1 MTKQLSDY
9 KAYTLADLINDE
21 TFILWLVQPDETA
34 DLFWQNVRTTYPNLD
49 TIIANAREIV
59 LSMRFKTDALDT
71 TEQKELWQNIA
82 TDTISVKKTGKNFQ
96 MWYRYAA
103 AAVVIGILF
112 CIGILYSVNQKVN
125 IETPYGQLKNI
136 TLPDGSI
143 VTLNANSKIKYNKN
157 WDKNEIREVWIS
169 GEAFL
174 KVNHLH
180 QNGEIRNHER
190 FIVHTGA
197 VNVEVLGTSFNVN
210 DRRGRTEVALLEGKI
225 SLNLKTGETKPL
237 ILAPGDIA
245 EYSNGKLLKKPINVA
260 EYASWKDGKLY
271 FRNIPMGK
279 IFDYFEDIYGYKV
292 VVDDPKILEKRLSGA
307 LSAKNRYVLFKAI
320 GITLNI
326 NITPNATTNEL
337 VVTSK

>member
-1 MTKQLSDY
+1 MKKQLSDY

-21 TFILWLVQPDETA
+21 AFILWVLQPDETA
-34 DLFWQNVRTTYPNLD
+34 DTFWQDVQNTYPALSPV
-49 TIIANAREIV
+49 ILSAREIV
-59 LSMRFKTDALDT
+59 LSMRFETDVLDT
-71 TEQKELWQNIA
+71 TEQQQIWQNIEA
-82 TDTISVKKTGKNFQ
+82 KTVSIKKANRIIPI
-96 MWYRYAA
+96 WYRYAA
-103 AAVVIGILF
+103 AAVVVGILF

-125 IETPYGQLKNI
+125 IEAPYGQLKNI

-143 VTLNANSKIKYNKN
+143 VTLNANSTIKYDKN
-157 WDKNEIREVWIS
+157 WDNNEIREVWIS

-180 QNGEIRNHER
+180 KTGAIQNHER

-225 SLNLKTGETKPL
+225 SLDLKTGTNKPL

-245 EYSNGKLLKKPINVA
+245 EYANGKLVKKPINVA

-271 FRNIPMGK
+271 FRNVPVGK
-279 IFDYFEDIYGYKV
+279 IFDYFEDIYGYKA
-292 VVDDPKILEKRLSGA
+292 VVDDPKILEKRLSGT
-307 LSAKNRYVLFKAI
+307 LSAKDRDVLFKAI

-326 NITPNATTNEL
+326 NISPKETTHEL
-337 VVTSK
+337 IVTSK

>member
-1 MTKQLSDY
+1 MKKQLSDY

-21 TFILWLVQPDETA
+21 SFILWVLQPDRTA
-34 DLFWQNVRTTYPNLD
+34 EIFWQDVLDTYPILRP
-49 TIIANAREIV
+49 TFAHAREIV
-59 LSMRFKTDALDT
+59 LSMHFETDAFDIA
-71 TEQKELWQNIA
+71 EQKQLWQNIA
-82 TDTISVKKTGKNFQ
+82 ASTVLVEKTGRIFK

-103 AAVVIGILF
+103 AAVVVGILF
-112 CIGILYSVNQKVN
+112 CIGILYSVNYKVD
-125 IETPYGQLKNI
+125 IETPFGQLKDI

-143 VTLNANSKIKYNKN
+143 VTLNANSRIKYDKTWSKN
-157 WDKNEIREVWIS
+157 DIREVWIS

-180 QNGEIRNHER
+180 QTGKIKNYER

-225 SLNLKTGETKPL
+225 SLDLKTGGIKPL

-245 EYSNGKLLKKPINVA
+245 EYTNGKLLKKPINVA

-271 FRNIPMGK
+271 FRNVRVAK

-292 VVDDPKILEKRLSGA
+292 VVDDPKILEKRLSGN
-307 LSAKNRYVLFKAI
+307 LSARDRDVLFKAI
-320 GITLNI
+320 GVTLNI
-326 NITPNATTNEL
+326 SIIPKADTNEL
-337 VVTSK
+337 FVTSK

>member
-1 MTKQLSDY
+1 MKKQLSDY

-21 TFILWLVQPDETA
+21 AFILWVLQPDETA
-34 DLFWQNVRTTYPNLD
+34 DTFWQDVQNTYPALSPV
-49 TIIANAREIV
+49 ILSAREIV
-59 LSMRFKTDALDT
+59 LSIRFETDVLDT
-71 TEQKELWQNIA
+71 TEQQQIWQNIEA
-82 TDTISVKKTGKNFQ
+82 KTVSIKKTNRIIPI
-96 MWYRYAA
+96 WYRYAA
-103 AAVVIGILF
+103 AAVVVGILF

-125 IETPYGQLKNI
+125 IEAPYGQLKNI

-143 VTLNANSKIKYNKN
+143 VTLNANSTIKYDKN
-157 WDKNEIREVWIS
+157 WDNKEIREVWIS

-180 QNGEIRNHER
+180 KTGAIQNHER

-225 SLNLKTGETKPL
+225 SLDLKTGTNKPL

-245 EYSNGKLLKKPINVA
+245 EYANGKLVKKPINVA

-271 FRNIPMGK
+271 FRNVPVGK
-279 IFDYFEDIYGYKV
+279 IFDYFEDIYGYKA
-292 VVDDPKILEKRLSGA
+292 VVDDPKILEKRLSGT
-307 LSAKNRYVLFKAI
+307 LSAKDRDVLFKAI

-326 NITPNATTNEL
+326 NISPKETTHEL
-337 VVTSK
+337 IVTSK

>member
-1 MTKQLSDY
+1 MKKQLSDY

-21 TFILWLVQPDETA
+21 TFILWVVQPDETA
-34 DLFWQNVRTTYPNLD
+34 DLFWQNVRTTYPNVD
-49 TIIANAREIV
+49 PIIADAREIV
-59 LSMRFKTDALDT
+59 LSMRFETDALDT
-71 TEQKELWQNIA
+71 TEQKQLWQNIA
-82 TDTISVKKTGKNFQ
+82 TKTILVKKTGKIFQ
-96 MWYRYAA
+96 MWNRYAA

-112 CIGILYSVNQKVN
+112 CIGFLYSVNQKIN

-143 VTLNANSKIKYNKN
+143 VTLNANSQIKYDKN

-180 QNGEIRNHER
+180 QRGEIQNHER

-225 SLNLKTGETKPL
+225 SLDLKNGRTKPL

-245 EYSNGKLLKKPINVA
+245 EYANGKLLKKPINVA

-271 FRNIPMGK
+271 FRNVPMRK

-307 LSAKNRYVLFKAI
+307 LSAKNRDVLFKAI
-320 GITLNI
+320 GVTLNI
-326 NITPNATTNEL
+326 NISPKETTHEL

>member
-1 MTKQLSDY
+1 MKKQLSDY
-9 KAYTLADLINDE
+9 NAYTLADLINDE
-21 TFILWLVQPDETA
+21 AFILWVLQPDESLNTY
-34 DLFWQNVRTTYPNLD
+34 WQNIQKAYPALNPS
-49 TIIANAREIV
+49 IVSAREIV
-59 LSMRFKTDALDT
+59 LSMRFETDSLSAP
-71 TEQKELWQNIA
+71 EQQQLWQNIA
-82 TDTISVKKTGKNFQ
+82 AKTVLVKKTGKIIP

-103 AAVVIGILF
+103 AAVVVGILC

-125 IETPYGQLKNI
+125 FETPYGELKNI

-143 VTLNANSKIKYNKN
+143 VTLNANSNIKYDKN
-157 WDKNEIREVWIS
+157 WDKDEIREVWIS

-180 QNGEIRNHER
+180 KTGKIQKHER

-210 DRRGRTEVALLEGKI
+210 DRRGRTEVALLDGKI
-225 SLNLKTGETKPL
+225 SLGLNADAAKQLV
-237 ILAPGDIA
+237 LAPGDIA
-245 EYSNGKLLKKPINVA
+245 EYANGKLIKKPINVV

-271 FRNIPMGK
+271 FRNVPMAK

-307 LSAKNRYVLFKAI
+307 LSAKNRDVLFKAI
-320 GITLNI
+320 GLTLNI
-326 NITPNATTNEL
+326 SIMPKEDSREL

>member
-1 MTKQLSDY
+1 MKKQLSNY
-9 KAYTLADLINDE
+9 EAYTLADLINDE
-21 TFILWLVQPDETA
+21 AFILWVLQPDETA
-34 DLFWQNVRTTYPNLD
+34 DLFWQNIQHTYPALSP
-49 TIIANAREIV
+49 TIEDAKKIA
-59 LSMRFKTDALDT
+59 LSMRFETDEFPV
-71 TEQKELWQNIA
+71 TEKQQLWQNIA
-82 TDTISVKKTGKNFQ
+82 AKTISNKKTGRIIP
-96 MWYRYAA
+96 MWYHYAA
-103 AAVVIGILF
+103 AAVVVGILC

-143 VTLNANSKIKYNKN
+143 VTLNANSKIKYDKN

-180 QNGEIRNHER
+180 KTGAIQKHER

-225 SLNLKTGETKPL
+225 SLDLKTGETRPL

-245 EYSNGKLLKKPINVA
+245 EYANGKLVKKPINVA

-271 FRNIPMGK
+271 FRNVQVAK

-307 LSAKNRYVLFKAI
+307 LSAKDRDVLFKAI
-320 GITLNI
+320 GVTLNI
-326 NITPNATTNEL
+326 NISPKEATHQL
-337 VVTSK
+337 IVTSK

>member
-1 MTKQLSDY
+1 MKKQLSDY

-21 TFILWLVQPDETA
+21 TFILWVLQPDKTA
-34 DLFWQNVRTTYPNLD
+34 ELFWQNVRNTYPTLGP
-49 TIIANAREIV
+49 IIADARAII
-59 LSMRFKTDALDT
+59 LSMQFETDALDT
-71 TEQKELWQNIA
+71 NEEKQLWQNIA
-82 TDTISVKKTGKNFQ
+82 TKTISVKKTGKIFP

-103 AAVVIGILF
+103 AAVVVGILF
-112 CIGILYSVNQKVN
+112 CIGLLYSVNQKVN
-125 IETPYGQLKNI
+125 IETPYGQLRNI
-136 TLPDGSI
+136 TLPDGSM
-143 VTLNANSKIKYNKN
+143 VTLNANSQIKYDKN
-157 WDKNEIREVWIS
+157 WNKSEIREVWIS

-180 QNGEIRNHER
+180 KTGEIQNHER

-225 SLNLKTGETKPL
+225 SLDLKTGETKPL

-245 EYSNGKLLKKPINVA
+245 EYANGKLLKKSINVA

-271 FRNIPMGK
+271 FRNVPLVK
-279 IFDYFEDIYGYKV
+279 IFDYIEDIYGYKV

-307 LSAKNRYVLFKAI
+307 LSTKDRDVLFKAI
-320 GITLNI
+320 GVTLNI
-326 NITPNATTNEL
+326 NITPKAATHEL
-337 VVTSK
+337 IVTSK

>member
-1 MTKQLSDY
+1 MKKQLSDY

-21 TFILWLVQPDETA
+21 TFILWVIQPDETA
-34 DLFWQNVRTTYPNLD
+34 DTFWQNVQNTFPNL
-49 TIIANAREIV
+49 IPLIVSARNIV
-59 LSMRFKTDALDT
+59 LSMRFETDELST
-71 TEQKELWQNIA
+71 IEQQQLWQNIEA
-82 TDTISVKKTGKNFQ
+82 KTILVKKTGRTLP

-103 AAVVIGILF
+103 AAVVAGILF
-112 CIGILYSVNQKVN
+112 CIGVLYSVNQKVN

-143 VTLNANSKIKYNKN
+143 VTLNANSQIKYDKN
-157 WDKNEIREVWIS
+157 WDKDEIREVWIS

-180 QNGEIRNHER
+180 QRGAVQNHER

-210 DRRGRTEVALLEGKI
+210 DRRGHTEVALLEGKI
-225 SLNLKTGETKPL
+225 SLDLKTGETKPL

-245 EYSNGKLLKKPINVA
+245 EYANGKLVKKPINVA

-271 FRNIPMGK
+271 FRNVPVAK

-292 VVDDPKILEKRLSGA
+292 VVDDPKILEKRLSGT
-307 LSAKNRYVLFKAI
+307 LSAKDRGVLFKAI
-320 GITLNI
+320 GVTLNI
-326 NITPNATTNEL
+326 SISPKEATNEL
-337 VVTSK
+337 IVTSK